1 MPKKVLLSLGD
12 FSADRIMGEILPLL
26 KGEYRFFGIGGRY
39 SSPFLEGKLADVE
52 DIAATGIAEV
62 IPKLPR
68 IFSAKRRIES
78 FIKRAKPDVLI
89 AVDAPGFNLPLI
101 KRAKQ
106 LGVKKVIY
114 YILPQVWAWKPQRRL
129 TLARYAD
136 SLISILPF
144 EERYF
149 ADLGVDFAYA
159 GHPSVEFTKGVP
171 ERRPL
176 KVDYFAVFPGSRK
189 NEIKRHLEVLLEA
202 VPKAAVEFKLQPVLL
217 TFKSHKGLL
226 RELRPMCKVVYID
239 NNPARGFHH
248 IKHARFAWIKSGTT
262 ALETALLGTPH
273 LVFYRLSRLSYWLA
287 RRWVRVRHIHLAN
300 LILGERVVP
309 ELVQDHFNPK
319 RLLKH
324 TYRIL
329 EKEDLL
335 RERFSQLLEVLK
347 PPVENLS
354 VFEYTA
360 RLLQERMER

>member
-1 MPKKVLLSLGD
+1 MGD
-12 FSADRIMGEILPLL
+12 FSADRIMGRILPLL
-26 KGEYRFFGIGGRY
+26 KGDYRFFGIGGRY
-39 SSPFLEGKLADVE
+39 SSPFLEEKLADVE
-52 DIAATGIAEV
+52 DIAATGITEV
-62 IPKLPR
+62 IPKLPK
-68 IFSAKRRIES
+68 IFSAKRRLEN
-78 FIKRAKPDVLI
+78 FIKREKPDILI
-89 AVDAPGFNLPLI
+89 AVDAPGFNLPLVKKA
-101 KRAKQ
+101 KR
-106 LGVKKVIY
+106 LGVKRVIY
-114 YILPQVWAWKPQRRL
+114 YILPQVWAWKPERRQIL
-129 TLARYAD
+129 VRYAD

-149 ADLGVDFAYA
+149 SDLSVDFAYA
-159 GHPSVEFTKGVP
+159 GHPSVEFTKVVSDK
-171 ERRPL
+171 RPL
-176 KVDYFAVFPGSRK
+176 EVDYFAVFPGSRK

-202 VPKAAVEFKLQPVLL
+202 VPRAAVEFKLQPVLL

-226 RELRPMCKVVYID
+226 RELRPMCKVVYLD
-239 NNPARGFHH
+239 NNPARGYQY
-248 IKHARFAWIKSGTT
+248 IKHARFAWIKSGTA

-273 LVFYRLSRLSYWLA
+273 LVFYRLGALSYWLA

-309 ELVQDHFNPK
+309 ELVQNHFNPK

-335 RERFSQLLEVLK
+335 KERFSQLREVLK

-360 RLLQERMER
+360 SLFRDRMEG